1 MITSGSIAL
10 TANKEYG
17 RYMIKCSTGETIPV
31 DTSGAPV
38 GQVAFTFYKVDT
50 DGVMSAFSASQVY
63 YELLASD
70 GSSIYDDSLRN
81 ISLLDVTD
89 DLTNYR
95 GQFKSVR
102 LTVYG
107 TGHEVLAVQSFGAT
121 EPGSDAE
128 IYVISLT
135 SAYYTMNGLK
145 EINAKLAGKLYKR
158 KGTTTTPVSG
168 ATVKFGYV
176 NGLTTT
182 ALTDSSGAFDDSD
195 WFVGDVYTDT
205 STCNSSPSIFVSYE
219 LNGVTQASQYVSL
232 AQQGGDGKPGDDGVT
247 YDIVLNT
254 GDTVPCTAYAE
265 LISKQITVYLQKN
278 GTNIDFGI
286 DLKIKDD
293 NGDVLSS
300 WMTAIYPAY
309 QIQPKFLE
317 AVATGKAPRS
327 INIRALV
334 QVDGVM
340 QAVCEK
346 NFSVTYETPV
356 PYVRDEEWSA
366 DKIFKNGEIIIYKT
380 KDQEYVFKWN
390 YPISGNSTVNP
401 FDDVENN
408 YLTTHW
414 VHYKIYPLLAT
425 RILLAAFALVGG
437 SVFMGDYMISR
448 HGTIN
453 GVESDDYTKFDADN
467 PQGSGKF
474 IPTFYVNFKTGET
487 YQMAGK
493 IGGFDIGKN
502 YLRMIIGTVGANYQS
517 VQLGAQG
524 LEFDDYRNNQ
534 MQSRSR
540 IGNLTNVLLGAS
552 VNAYLEQTAEDG
564 ANVKVGLLSQVSG
577 AVHPFAFLGVG
588 NMVTDGMACGFNVSG
603 VSSSSSTNWETMPRI
618 DVSKANFVIIIS
630 GVANGNVALP
640 TMQELLAAIGISS
653 TSRWL
658 CMELTVLN
666 NTRFAQTIYGHS
678 PDISGTPPGLMPSLY
693 NGNSSV
699 DKVAVGAGKV
709 IKFLLL
715 ASAGNNYIAKIITL
729 N

>member
-1 MITSGSIAL
+1 MLKAD
-10 TANKEYG
+10 AEYG
-17 RYMIKCSTGETIPV
+17 RFQIKCSTGETIPV
-31 DTSGAPV
+31 DASGAPV

-50 DGVMSAFSASQVY
+50 DGVMSAFSAKQVY

-70 GSSIYDDSLRN
+70 GSSVYDDSLAG

-107 TGHEVLAVQSFGAT
+107 TGHEVLAVQSFGT
-121 EPGSDAE
+121 TVPGSDAE

-135 SAYYTMNGLK
+135 SAYYTINGLK

-265 LISKQITVYLQKN
+265 LISKKITVYLQKN

-293 NGDVLSS
+293 NGNVLSS

-309 QIQPKFLE
+309 QIQPQFLE

-346 NFSVTYETPV
+346 NFAVTYETPV

-401 FDDVENN
+401 FDDVEIN
-408 YLTTHW
+408 YVTTHW
-414 VHYKIYPLLAT
+414 VHYQIYALLAT

-474 IPTFYVNFKTGET
+474 IPAFYANFKTGET
-487 YQMAGK
+487 YQTAGK

-502 YLRMIIGTVGANYQS
+502 FLNMIIGAVGANYQS
-517 VQLGAQG
+517 VTLGAQG
-524 LEFDDYRNNQ
+524 LEFNDYRNNQ
-534 MQSRSR
+534 MQSHSR
-540 IGNLTNVLLGAS
+540 IGNLADASLGAS
-552 VNAYLEQTAEDG
+552 VNACLEQTAEDG
-564 ANVKVGLLSQVSG
+564 ANVKVGLLSRVSG
-577 AVHPFAFLGVG
+577 AVHPFAFFGVG
-588 NMVTDGMACGFNVSG
+588 NMVTDGMACGYNVSG
-603 VSSSSSTNWETMPRI
+603 VSSSSSTNWATMPRI
-618 DVSKANFVIIIS
+618 DVSKANFVVIS
-630 GVANGNVALP
+630 GVANGNLALP

-666 NTRFAQTIYGHS
+666 NKSSTQTIYGHS

-693 NGNSSV
+693 NGNNSV
-699 DKVAVGAGKV
+699 GKIVVGAGKV

>member
-10 TANKEYG
+10 TAVKEYG
-17 RYMIKCSTGETIPV
+17 RYQIKCSTGETIPV
-31 DTSGAPV
+31 DTSGAPIS
-38 GQVAFTFYKVDT
+38 QVSFTFYKVST

-70 GSSIYDDSLRN
+70 GSSVYDDSLAG

-107 TGHEVLAVQSFGAT
+107 SGHEVLAVQSFGAT

-168 ATVKFGYV
+168 ATVKIGYV
-176 NGLTTT
+176 NGSTTT

-195 WFVGDVYTDT
+195 WFVGDIYTDT
-205 STCNSSPSIFVSYE
+205 SACNSSPSIFVSYE

-232 AQQGGDGKPGDDGVT
+232 AQQGDDGEPGSDGVT

-265 LISKQITVYLQKN
+265 LITDIISVTLLKN
-278 GTNIDFGI
+278 GTSINFGI
-286 DLKIKDD
+286 DLKIKDN
-293 NGDVLSS
+293 NGNVLSS
-300 WMTAIYPAY
+300 WMTGFYPGY
-309 QIQPKFLE
+309 QIQPKFAE
-317 AVATGKAPRS
+317 AIATGTAPRS
-327 INIRALV
+327 IYIRAFANV
-334 QVDGVM
+334 NGQNQVVT
-340 QAVCEK
+340 EK
-346 NFSVTYETPV
+346 TFAVTYETPV

-366 DKIFKNGEIIIYKT
+366 DKIFKNGDIIIYKSEN
-380 KDQEYVFKWN
+380 QEYVFKWN
-390 YPISGNSTVNP
+390 YQISGNSTVNP
-401 FDDVENN
+401 FDDVKNN
-408 YLTTHW
+408 SLTTHW
-414 VHYKIYPLLAT
+414 VQYQIYPLLAT

-437 SVFMGDYMISR
+437 SVFMDDYMISR
-448 HGTIN
+448 HGTID

-487 YQMAGK
+487 YQTAGK

-502 YLRMIIGTVGANYQS
+502 FLNMIIGAVGSNYQS
-517 VQLGAQG
+517 VTLGAQG
-524 LEFDDYRNNQ
+524 LEFYDYRNNQ

-540 IGNLTNVLLGAS
+540 IGNLADASLGAA
-552 VNAYLEQTAEDG
+552 VNACLEQTAEDG
-564 ANVKVGLLSQVSG
+564 ANVKVGLLSRVSG
-577 AVHPFAFLGVG
+577 AVHPFAFFGVG

-603 VSSSSSTNWETMPRI
+603 VSSSSSTNWATMPRI
-618 DVSKANFVIIIS
+618 DVSKANFVIVN
-630 GVANGNVALP
+630 GVANGKLALP

-666 NTRFAQTIYGHS
+666 NTSSTQTIYGNS
-678 PDISGTPPGLMPSLY
+678 SDISGTHPGLMPSLY
-693 NGNSSV
+693 NGNNRV
-699 DKVAVGAGKV
+699 GKIAVGAGKV

>member
-1 MITSGSIAL
+1 MIVNASFTLKAD
-10 TANKEYG
+10 AEYG
-17 RYMIKCSTGETIPV
+17 RFQIKCSAGETIPV
-31 DTSGAPV
+31 DASGAPV
-38 GQVAFTFYKVDT
+38 GQVVFTFYKLDT
-50 DGVMSAFSASQVY
+50 GGTMTAFTATKVF
-63 YELLASD
+63 YELLDAD
-70 GSSIYDDSLRN
+70 GDSLYDDSLNSVAR
-81 ISLLDVTD
+81 LDITA

-135 SAYYTMNGLK
+135 AAYYTMNGLK

-168 ATVKFGYV
+168 ATVKIGYV
-176 NGLTTT
+176 NGSTTT
-182 ALTDSSGAFDDSD
+182 AQTDSSGAFDDSD

-232 AQQGGDGKPGDDGVT
+232 GQQGGDGKPGDDGVA

-254 GDTVPCTAYAE
+254 GETVPCTAYAE
-265 LISKQITVYLQKN
+265 LITDIISVRLLKN
-278 GTNIDFGI
+278 GTSIDFGI
-286 DLKIKDD
+286 DLKIKDN
-293 NGDVLSS
+293 NGNVLSS
-300 WMTAIYPAY
+300 WMTGFYPGY
-309 QIQPKFLE
+309 QIQPQFLE
-317 AVATGKAPRS
+317 AVATGTAPRS
-327 INIRALV
+327 IYIRAFATV
-334 QVDGVM
+334 NGQNQVVT
-340 QAVCEK
+340 EK
-346 NFSVTYETPV
+346 TFAVTYETPV

-366 DKIFKNGEIIIYKT
+366 DKIFKNGEIIFYKRE
-380 KDQEYVFKWN
+380 DIEYVFKWN
-390 YPISGNSTVNP
+390 YQISGNSTVNP

-408 YLTTHW
+408 DETTHW
-414 VHYKIYPLLAT
+414 VQYQTYALLAT

-437 SVFMGDYMISR
+437 SVFMDDYMISR
-448 HGTIN
+448 HGTID

-474 IPTFYVNFKTGET
+474 IPTYYVNFKTGET
-487 YQMAGK
+487 YQTAGK

-502 YLRMIIGTVGANYQS
+502 FLRMIIGTVGANYQS
-517 VQLGAQG
+517 FNLGAQG

-540 IGNLTNVLLGAS
+540 IGNLTDASLGAA

-564 ANVKVGLLSQVSG
+564 ANAKVGLLSKVSG
-577 AVHPFAFLGVG
+577 AVHPFAFFGVG

-603 VSSSSSTNWETMPRI
+603 VSSSSSTNWATMPRI
-618 DVSKANFVIIIS
+618 DVSKANFVVVS
-630 GVANGNVALP
+630 GVANGKLALP

-666 NTRFAQTIYGHS
+666 NTSSTQTIYGRS
-678 PDISGTPPGLMPSLY
+678 SDISGTPPGVMPSLY
-693 NGNSSV
+693 NGNNSV
-699 DKVAVGAGKV
+699 GKIAVGAGKV

>member
-1 MITSGSIAL
+1 MIVNASFMLKAD
-10 TANKEYG
+10 AEYG
-17 RYMIKCSTGETIPV
+17 RFQIKCSTGETIPV
-31 DTSGAPV
+31 DASGAPIS
-38 GQVAFTFYKVDT
+38 QVSFTFYKVNT
-50 DGVMSAFSASQVY
+50 DGVMAAFSASQVY

-70 GSSIYDDSLRN
+70 GSSIYDDSLAK
-81 ISLLDVTD
+81 ISLLDLTD

-95 GQFKSVR
+95 GRFKSVR

-145 EINAKLAGKLYKR
+145 EINAKLAGKLFKR

-168 ATVKFGYV
+168 ATVKIGYV
-176 NGLTTT
+176 NGSTTT
-182 ALTDSSGAFDDSD
+182 AQTDSSGAFDDSD

-219 LNGVTQASQYVSL
+219 LNGVTLASQYVSL
-232 AQQGGDGKPGDDGVT
+232 AQQGDDGKPGDDGVA

-254 GDTVPCTAYAE
+254 GETVPCTAYAE
-265 LISKQITVYLQKN
+265 LITDIISVTLLKN
-278 GTNIDFGI
+278 GTSIDFGI
-286 DLKIKDD
+286 DLKIKDN
-293 NGDVLSS
+293 NGNVLSS
-300 WMTAIYPAY
+300 WMTGFYPGY
-309 QIQPKFLE
+309 QIQPKITE
-317 AVATGKAPRS
+317 AIATGTAPRS
-327 INIRALV
+327 IYIRAFANV
-334 QVDGVM
+334 NGKNQVVT
-340 QAVCEK
+340 EK
-346 NFSVTYETPV
+346 TFAVTYETPV
-356 PYVRDEEWSA
+356 PFVRDEEWSA
-366 DKIFKNGEIIIYKT
+366 DKIFKNGDIIIYKVGS
-380 KDQEYVFKWN
+380 KEYVFKWN
-390 YPISGNSTVNP
+390 YQISGNSTVNP

-408 YLTTHW
+408 DFTHW
-414 VHYKIYPLLAT
+414 VHYQIYPLLAT

-474 IPTFYVNFKTGET
+474 IPTFYVNFKAGET

-517 VQLGAQG
+517 FNLGAQG

-603 VSSSSSTNWETMPRI
+603 VSSSSSTNWATMPRI
-618 DVSKANFVIIIS
+618 DVNKANFVIIIS
-630 GVANGNVALP
+630 GVANGKVALP

-666 NTRFAQTIYGHS
+666 NTSFAQTIYGNS
-678 PDISGTPPGLMPSLY
+678 SDISGTRPGVMPSLY
-693 NGNSSV
+693 NGNSDV
-699 DKVAVGAGKV
+699 GKVAVGAGKV

>member
-1 MITSGSIAL
+1 MLKAD
-10 TANKEYG
+10 AEYG
-17 RYMIKCSTGETIPV
+17 RFQIKCSTGETIPV
-31 DTSGAPV
+31 DASGAPV
-38 GQVAFTFYKVDT
+38 GQVVFTFYKVDT
-50 DGVMSAFSASQVY
+50 DGVMTAFSASQVY

-70 GSSIYDDSLRN
+70 GSSVYDDSLAG

-182 ALTDSSGAFDDSD
+182 AKTDSSGAFDDSD

-232 AQQGGDGKPGDDGVT
+232 AQQGGDGKPGDDGVA
-247 YDIVLNT
+247 YDIVLST
-254 GDTVPCTAYAE
+254 GETVPCTAYAE
-265 LISKQITVYLQKN
+265 LINNIVSVTLLKN
-278 GTNIDFGI
+278 GTSINFGI
-286 DLKIKDD
+286 DLKIKDK
-293 NGDVLSS
+293 NGNVLSS
-300 WMTAIYPAY
+300 WRTAIYPAY

-334 QVDGVM
+334 QVDSVM

-346 NFSVTYETPV
+346 NFAVTYETPV

-380 KDQEYVFKWN
+380 EDQEYVFKWN

-401 FDDVENN
+401 FDDVKNN

-437 SVFMGDYMISR
+437 SVFMDDYMISR
-448 HGTIN
+448 HGTID

-474 IPTFYVNFKTGET
+474 IPAFYVDFKTGET
-487 YQMAGK
+487 YQTAGK

-502 YLRMIIGTVGANYQS
+502 FLRMIIGAVGSNFQS

-524 LEFDDYRNNQ
+524 LEFDAYLNNQ

-540 IGNLTNVLLGAS
+540 IGNLADASLGAS
-552 VNAYLEQTAEDG
+552 VNACLEQTAEDG
-564 ANVKVGLLSQVSG
+564 AYAKVGLLSRVSG
-577 AVHPFAFLGVG
+577 AVHPFAFFGVG

-603 VSSSSSTNWETMPRI
+603 VSSSSSTNWATMPRI
-618 DVSKANFVIIIS
+618 DVSKANFVVIS
-630 GVANGNVALP
+630 GVANGNLALP

-666 NTRFAQTIYGHS
+666 NKSSAQTIYGDS
-678 PDISGTPPGLMPSLY
+678 SDISGTPPGLMPSLY
-693 NGNSSV
+693 NGNNRV
-699 DKVAVGAGKV
+699 GKIVVGAGKV

>member
-1 MITSGSIAL
+1 MIVNSSFTLKAD
-10 TANKEYG
+10 AEYG
-17 RYMIKCSTGETIPV
+17 RFQIKCSTGETTPV
-31 DTSGAPV
+31 DASGAPV
-38 GQVAFTFYKVDT
+38 GQVVFTFYKLT
-50 DGVMSAFSASQVY
+50 TEGTMTAFTAAKVF
-63 YELLASD
+63 YELLDAD
-70 GSSIYDDSLRN
+70 GDSLYDDSLN
-81 ISLLDVTD
+81 SVAHLDITA
-89 DLTNYR
+89 DL
-95 GQFKSVR
+95 KSYKGKVSSVNVI
-102 LTVYG
+102 VYDSSN
-107 TGHEVLAVQSFGAT
+107 VMLANSSFGISM
-121 EPGSDAE
+121 PGSDAE

-176 NGLTTT
+176 NGSTTT

-232 AQQGGDGKPGDDGVT
+232 GQQGGDGKPGDDGVT

-254 GDTVPCTAYAE
+254 GETVPCTAYAE
-265 LISKQITVYLQKN
+265 LITDIISVTLLKN
-278 GTNIDFGI
+278 GTSINFGI

-293 NGDVLSS
+293 NGNVLSS

-309 QIQPKFLE
+309 QIQPQFLE

-346 NFSVTYETPV
+346 NFAVTYETPV
-356 PYVRDEEWSA
+356 PFVRNEEWSA
-366 DKIFKNGEIIIYKT
+366 DKIFKNGDIIIYKSG
-380 KDQEYVFKWN
+380 DQEYVFKWN

-408 YLTTHW
+408 YVTTHW
-414 VHYKIYPLLAT
+414 VHYQIYALLAT

-474 IPTFYVNFKTGET
+474 IPTFYVDFKTGET
-487 YQMAGK
+487 YQTAGK

-502 YLRMIIGTVGANYQS
+502 FLNMIIGAVGSNYQS
-517 VQLGAQG
+517 VTLGAQG
-524 LEFDDYRNNQ
+524 LEFYDYRNNQ

-540 IGNLTNVLLGAS
+540 IGNLADASLGAA

-564 ANVKVGLLSQVSG
+564 ANVKVGLLSRISG

-603 VSSSSSTNWETMPRI
+603 VSSSSSTNWATMPRI
-618 DVSKANFVIIIS
+618 DVSKANFVVIS
-630 GVANGNVALP
+630 GVANGNLALP

-666 NTRFAQTIYGHS
+666 NKSSAQTIYGHS

-693 NGNSSV
+693 NGNNSV
-699 DKVAVGAGKV
+699 GKIVVGAGKV

>member
-10 TANKEYG
+10 IANKEYG
-17 RYMIKCSTGETIPV
+17 RYQIKCSTGETIPV
-31 DTSGAPV
+31 DTSGAPI

-50 DGVMSAFSASQVY
+50 DGVMAAFSASQVY

-70 GSSIYDDSLRN
+70 GSSIYDDSLAT
-81 ISLLDVTD
+81 ISLLDLTD

-107 TGHEVLAVQSFGAT
+107 TGHEVLAVQSFGTT

-135 SAYYTMNGLK
+135 AAYYTMNGLK
-145 EINAKLAGKLYKR
+145 EINAKLAGKLFKR

-168 ATVKFGYV
+168 ATVKIGYV

-182 ALTDSSGAFDDSD
+182 AQTDSSGAFDDSD

-232 AQQGGDGKPGDDGVT
+232 GQQGGDGKPGDDGVA

-254 GDTVPCTAYAE
+254 GETVPCTAYAE
-265 LISKQITVYLQKN
+265 LINNIVSVTLLKN
-278 GTNIDFGI
+278 GTSIDFGI
-286 DLKIKDD
+286 DLKIKDN
-293 NGDVLSS
+293 NGNVLSS
-300 WMTAIYPAY
+300 WMTGFYPGY
-309 QIQPKFLE
+309 QIQPKITE
-317 AVATGKAPRS
+317 AIATGTVPRS
-327 INIRALV
+327 IYIRAFANV
-334 QVDGVM
+334 NGQNQVVT
-340 QAVCEK
+340 EK
-346 NFSVTYETPV
+346 TFAVTYETPV
-356 PYVRDEEWSA
+356 PFVRDEEWSA
-366 DKIFKNGEIIIYKT
+366 DKIFKNGDIIIYKSE
-380 KDQEYVFKWN
+380 DQEYVFKWN
-390 YPISGNSTVNP
+390 YQISGNSTVNP
-401 FDDVENN
+401 FDDVKNN
-408 YLTTHW
+408 PLTTHW
-414 VHYKIYPLLAT
+414 VQYQTYALLAT
-425 RILLAAFALVGG
+425 RILLAAFAQVGG
-437 SVFMGDYMISR
+437 SVFMDDYMISR
-448 HGTIN
+448 HGTID

-474 IPTFYVNFKTGET
+474 IPTFYVDFKTGKT
-487 YQMAGK
+487 YQTAGK

-502 YLRMIIGTVGANYQS
+502 FLRMIIGKVGANYQS
-517 VQLGAQG
+517 VHLGAQG
-524 LEFDDYRNNQ
+524 LEFDDYRNSQ
-534 MQSRSR
+534 LQSRSR
-540 IGNLTNVLLGAS
+540 IGNLADASLGAS

-564 ANVKVGLLSQVSG
+564 ANVKVGLLSRVSG

-603 VSSSSSTNWETMPRI
+603 VSSSSSTNWATMPRI
-618 DVSKANFVIIIS
+618 DVNKANFVIIS
-630 GVANGNVALP
+630 GVANGKVALP

-666 NTRFAQTIYGHS
+666 NTSFTQTIYGNS
-678 PDISGTPPGLMPSLY
+678 SDISGTRPGVMPSLY
-693 NGNSSV
+693 NGNSDV
-699 DKVAVGAGKV
+699 GKIAVGAGKV

>member
-1 MITSGSIAL
+1 MIVNASFMLKAD
-10 TANKEYG
+10 AEYG
-17 RYMIKCSTGETIPV
+17 RFQIKCSTGETIPV
-31 DTSGAPV
+31 DASGAPV
-38 GQVAFTFYKVDT
+38 GQVVFTFYKVDT
-50 DGVMSAFSASQVY
+50 DGVMTAFSASQVY
-63 YELLASD
+63 YELLNSN
-70 GSSIYDDSLRN
+70 GSSIYDDSLAG

-158 KGTTTTPVSG
+158 KGMTTTPVSG

-232 AQQGGDGKPGDDGVT
+232 AQQGGDGKPGDDGVA

-254 GDTVPCTAYAE
+254 GETVPCTAYAE
-265 LISKQITVYLQKN
+265 LISKKITVYLQKN

-286 DLKIKDD
+286 DLKIKDN

-366 DKIFKNGEIIIYKT
+366 DKTFKNGEIIIYKT
-380 KDQEYVFKWN
+380 EDQEYVFKWN

-408 YLTTHW
+408 SLTTHW

-448 HGTIN
+448 HGTID

-487 YQMAGK
+487 YQTAGK

-502 YLRMIIGTVGANYQS
+502 FLNMIIGAVGSNYQS
-517 VQLGAQG
+517 VTLGAQG

-534 MQSRSR
+534 MQSRSK

-564 ANVKVGLLSQVSG
+564 ANVKVGLLSRVSG
-577 AVHPFAFLGVG
+577 AVHPFAFFGVG

-603 VSSSSSTNWETMPRI
+603 VSSSSSTNWATMPRI
-618 DVSKANFVIIIS
+618 DVSKANFVIVS
-630 GVANGNVALP
+630 GVANGKLALP

-666 NTRFAQTIYGHS
+666 NTSSTQTIYGS
-678 PDISGTPPGLMPSLY
+678 SSDISGTHPGLMPSLY
-693 NGNSSV
+693 NGNNRV
-699 DKVAVGAGKV
+699 GKIAVGAGKV

>member
-1 MITSGSIAL
+1 MIVNASFMLKAD
-10 TANKEYG
+10 AEYG
-17 RYMIKCSTGETIPV
+17 RFQIKCSTGETIPV
-31 DTSGAPV
+31 DASGAPV
-38 GQVAFTFYKVDT
+38 GQVVFTFYKVDT
-50 DGVMSAFSASQVY
+50 DGVMTAFSASQAY

-70 GSSIYDDSLRN
+70 GSSIYDDSLAG

-107 TGHEVLAVQSFGAT
+107 SGHEVLAVQSFGAT

-145 EINAKLAGKLYKR
+145 EINAKLAGKLFKR

-168 ATVKFGYV
+168 ATVKIGYV
-176 NGLTTT
+176 NGLTTP

-232 AQQGGDGKPGDDGVT
+232 AQQGDDGEPGSDGVT

-265 LISKQITVYLQKN
+265 LINNIVSVTLLKN
-278 GTNIDFGI
+278 GASINFGI
-286 DLKIKDD
+286 DLKIKDN

-346 NFSVTYETPV
+346 NFAVTYETPV
-356 PYVRDEEWSA
+356 PFVRNEEWSA
-366 DKIFKNGEIIIYKT
+366 DKIFKNGDIIIYKRED
-380 KDQEYVFKWN
+380 KEYVFKWN
-390 YPISGNSTVNP
+390 YQISGNSTVNP

-414 VHYKIYPLLAT
+414 VQYQIYALLAT

-437 SVFMGDYMISR
+437 SVFMDDYMISR
-448 HGTIN
+448 HGTID

-487 YQMAGK
+487 YQTAGK

-502 YLRMIIGTVGANYQS
+502 FLRMIIGTVGSNYQS
-517 VQLGAQG
+517 FNLGAQG
-524 LEFDDYRNNQ
+524 LEFYDYRNNQ

-540 IGNLTNVLLGAS
+540 IGNLADASLGAA

-564 ANVKVGLLSQVSG
+564 ANVKVGLLSRVSG
-577 AVHPFAFLGVG
+577 AVHPFAFFGIG
-588 NMVTDGMACGFNVSG
+588 NMVTDGMACGYNVSG
-603 VSSSSSTNWETMPRI
+603 VSSSSSTNWATMPRI
-618 DVSKANFVIIIS
+618 DVSKANFVVIS
-630 GVANGNVALP
+630 GVANGNLALP

-666 NTRFAQTIYGHS
+666 NKSSAQTIYGHS

-693 NGNSSV
+693 NGNNGV
-699 DKVAVGAGKV
+699 GKIVVGAGKV

>member
-1 MITSGSIAL
+1 MITSGSITL

-17 RYMIKCSTGETIPV
+17 RYQIKCSTGETIPV
-31 DTSGAPV
+31 DASGAPV

-50 DGVMSAFSASQVY
+50 DGVMASFSAKQVY

-70 GSSIYDDSLRN
+70 GSSVYDDSLTN

-107 TGHEVLAVQSFGAT
+107 TGHEVLAVQSFGTT

-232 AQQGGDGKPGDDGVT
+232 AQQGGDGKPGDDGVA

-254 GDTVPCTAYAE
+254 GETVPCTAYAE
-265 LISKQITVYLQKN
+265 LINNIVSVTLLKN
-278 GTNIDFGI
+278 GTSINFGI
-286 DLKIKDD
+286 DLKIKDN

-300 WMTAIYPAY
+300 WRTAIYPAY

-346 NFSVTYETPV
+346 NFAVTYETPV
-356 PYVRDEEWSA
+356 PFVRNEEWSA
-366 DKIFKNGEIIIYKT
+366 DKIFKNGDIIIYKRED
-380 KDQEYVFKWN
+380 KEYVFKWN
-390 YPISGNSTVNP
+390 YQISGNSTVNP
-401 FDDVENN
+401 FDDVKNN

-414 VHYKIYPLLAT
+414 VQYQIYALLAT

-437 SVFMGDYMISR
+437 SVFMDDYMISR
-448 HGTIN
+448 HGTID

-474 IPTFYVNFKTGET
+474 IPAFYVDFKTGET
-487 YQMAGK
+487 YQTAGK

-502 YLRMIIGTVGANYQS
+502 FLNMIIGAVGSNYQS
-517 VQLGAQG
+517 VTLGAQG
-524 LEFDDYRNNQ
+524 LEFDAYMNNQ

-540 IGNLTNVLLGAS
+540 IGNLTDASLGAA

-564 ANVKVGLLSQVSG
+564 ANVKVGLLSRVSG
-577 AVHPFAFLGVG
+577 AVHPFAFFGVG

-603 VSSSSSTNWETMPRI
+603 VSSSSSTNWATMPRI
-618 DVSKANFVIIIS
+618 DVSKANFVVIS
-630 GVANGNVALP
+630 GVANGNLALP

-666 NTRFAQTIYGHS
+666 NKSSAQTIYGHS

-693 NGNSSV
+693 NGNNGV
-699 DKVAVGAGKV
+699 GKIVVGAGKV

>member
-10 TANKEYG
+10 TASKEYG
-17 RYMIKCSTGETIPV
+17 RYLIKCSTGETIPV
-31 DTSGAPV
+31 DASGAPV

-50 DGVMSAFSASQVY
+50 DGVMAAFSASQVY

-70 GSSIYDDSLRN
+70 GSSIYDDSLTN

-89 DLTNYR
+89 DLTSEKGR
-95 GQFKSVR
+95 FKSVR

-107 TGHEVLAVQSFGAT
+107 TGNEVLAVQSFGT
-121 EPGSDAE
+121 TVPGSDAE

-135 SAYYTMNGLK
+135 AAYYTMNGLK
-145 EINAKLAGKLYKR
+145 EINAKLAGKLFKR

-168 ATVKFGYV
+168 ATIKFGYV
-176 NGLTTT
+176 NGLTAT
-182 ALTDSSGAFDDSD
+182 AKTDSSGVFDDSD

-205 STCNSSPSIFVSYE
+205 STCNSSPSIFASYE
-219 LNGVTQASQYVSL
+219 LNGITQASQYVSL
-232 AQQGGDGKPGDDGVT
+232 AQQGDNGEPGNDGVT
-247 YDIVLNT
+247 YDIVLST

-286 DLKIKDD
+286 DLKIKDN

-309 QIQPKFLE
+309 QIQPQFLE

-346 NFSVTYETPV
+346 NFAITYETPV

-366 DKIFKNGEIIIYKT
+366 DKTFKNGEIIIYKSGS
-380 KDQEYVFKWN
+380 QEYVFKWN

-401 FDDVENN
+401 FDDVKNN
-408 YLTTHW
+408 PETTHW
-414 VHYKIYPLLAT
+414 VQYQIYPLLAT

-437 SVFMGDYMISR
+437 SVFMDDYMISR
-448 HGTIN
+448 HGTID
-453 GVESDDYTKFDADN
+453 GVESDDYTKFDPEN
-467 PQGSGKF
+467 PQGSGNF
-474 IPTFYVNFKTGET
+474 VPTFHVNFKTGGT
-487 YQMAGK
+487 YQTAGK

-502 YLRMIIGTVGANYQS
+502 FLRMIIGTVGANYQS
-517 VQLGAQG
+517 FNLGAQG
-524 LEFDDYRNNQ
+524 LEFDDYRNSQ
-534 MQSRSR
+534 LQSRSR
-540 IGNLTNVLLGAS
+540 IGNLTDASLGAA
-552 VNAYLEQTAEDG
+552 VNACLEQTAEDG
-564 ANVKVGLLSQVSG
+564 ANAKVGLLSKVSG
-577 AVHPFAFLGVG
+577 AVHPFAFFGVG
-588 NMVTDGMACGFNVSG
+588 NMVTDGMACGYNVSG
-603 VSSSSSTNWETMPRI
+603 VSSSSSTDWAAMPRI
-618 DVSKANFVIIIS
+618 DVSKANFVVVS
-630 GVANGNVALP
+630 GVANGKLALP

-666 NTRFAQTIYGHS
+666 NTSSTQTIYGS
-678 PDISGTPPGLMPSLY
+678 SSDISGTLPGVMPSLY
-693 NGNSSV
+693 NGNNSV
-699 DKVAVGAGKV
+699 GKIAVGAGKV

>member
-1 MITSGSIAL
+1 MLKAD
-10 TANKEYG
+10 AEYG
-17 RYMIKCSTGETIPV
+17 RFQIKCSTGETIPV
-31 DTSGAPV
+31 DASGAPV
-38 GQVAFTFYKVDT
+38 GQVVFTFYKVDT
-50 DGVMSAFSASQVY
+50 DGVMTAFSASQAY

-70 GSSIYDDSLRN
+70 GSSIYDDSLAG

-107 TGHEVLAVQSFGAT
+107 SGHEVLAVQSFGAT

-145 EINAKLAGKLYKR
+145 EINAKLAGKLFKR

-168 ATVKFGYV
+168 ATVKIGYV
-176 NGLTTT
+176 NGLTTP

-232 AQQGGDGKPGDDGVT
+232 AQQGDDGEPGSDGVT

-265 LISKQITVYLQKN
+265 LINNIVSVTLLKN
-278 GTNIDFGI
+278 GASINFGI
-286 DLKIKDD
+286 DLKIKDN

-346 NFSVTYETPV
+346 NFAVTYETPV
-356 PYVRDEEWSA
+356 PFVRNEEWSA
-366 DKIFKNGEIIIYKT
+366 DKIFKNGDIIIYKRED
-380 KDQEYVFKWN
+380 KEYVFKWN
-390 YPISGNSTVNP
+390 YQISGNSTVNP

-414 VHYKIYPLLAT
+414 VQYQIYALLAT

-437 SVFMGDYMISR
+437 SVFMDDYMISR
-448 HGTIN
+448 HGTID

-487 YQMAGK
+487 YQTAGK

-502 YLRMIIGTVGANYQS
+502 FLRMIIGTVGSNYQS
-517 VQLGAQG
+517 FNLGAQG
-524 LEFDDYRNNQ
+524 LEFYDYRNNQ

-540 IGNLTNVLLGAS
+540 IGNLADASLGAA

-564 ANVKVGLLSQVSG
+564 ANVKVGLLSRVSG
-577 AVHPFAFLGVG
+577 AVHPFAFFGIG
-588 NMVTDGMACGFNVSG
+588 NMVTDGMACGYNVSG
-603 VSSSSSTNWETMPRI
+603 VSSSSSTNWATMPRI
-618 DVSKANFVIIIS
+618 DVSKANFVVIS
-630 GVANGNVALP
+630 GVANGNLALP

-666 NTRFAQTIYGHS
+666 NKSSAQTIYGHS

-693 NGNSSV
+693 NGNNGV
-699 DKVAVGAGKV
+699 GKIVVGAGKV

>member
-1 MITSGSIAL
+1 MLKAD
-10 TANKEYG
+10 AEYG
-17 RYMIKCSTGETIPV
+17 RFQIKCSTGETIPV
-31 DTSGAPV
+31 DASGAPV
-38 GQVAFTFYKVDT
+38 GQVVFTFYKVDT
-50 DGVMSAFSASQVY
+50 DGVMTAFSASQAY

-70 GSSIYDDSLRN
+70 GSSIYDDSLAG

-89 DLTNYR
+89 DLR
-95 GQFKSVR
+95 SHKGQFKSVR

-128 IYVISLT
+128 IFVISLT

-232 AQQGGDGKPGDDGVT
+232 AQQGDDGEPGSDGVT

-265 LISKQITVYLQKN
+265 LINNIVSVTLLKN
-278 GTNIDFGI
+278 GASINFGI
-286 DLKIKDD
+286 DLKIKDN

-346 NFSVTYETPV
+346 NFAVTYETPV
-356 PYVRDEEWSA
+356 PFVRNEEWSA
-366 DKIFKNGEIIIYKT
+366 DKIFKNGDIIIYKRED
-380 KDQEYVFKWN
+380 KEYVFKWN
-390 YPISGNSTVNP
+390 YQISGNSTVNP

-414 VHYKIYPLLAT
+414 VQYQIYALLAT

-437 SVFMGDYMISR
+437 SVFMDDYMISR
-448 HGTIN
+448 HGTID

-487 YQMAGK
+487 YQTAGK

-502 YLRMIIGTVGANYQS
+502 FLRMIIGTVGSNYQS
-517 VQLGAQG
+517 FNLGAQG
-524 LEFDDYRNNQ
+524 LEFYDYRNNQ

-540 IGNLTNVLLGAS
+540 IGNLTDASLGAS

-564 ANVKVGLLSQVSG
+564 ANVKVGLLSLVSG

-588 NMVTDGMACGFNVSG
+588 NMVTDGMACGYNVSG
-603 VSSSSSTNWETMPRI
+603 VSSSSSTNWATMPRI
-618 DVSKANFVIIIS
+618 DVSKANFVIVS
-630 GVANGNVALP
+630 GVANGNLALP

-666 NTRFAQTIYGHS
+666 NKSSAQTIYGHS

-693 NGNSSV
+693 NGNNGV
-699 DKVAVGAGKV
+699 GKIVVGAGKV

>member
-1 MITSGSIAL
+1 MLKAD
-10 TANKEYG
+10 AEYG
-17 RYMIKCSTGETIPV
+17 RFQIKCSTGETIPV
-31 DTSGAPV
+31 DASGAPV
-38 GQVAFTFYKVDT
+38 GQVVFTFYKVDT
-50 DGVMSAFSASQVY
+50 DGVMTAFSASQAY
-63 YELLASD
+63 YELLDSD
-70 GSSIYDDSLRN
+70 GSSIYDDSLAG

-107 TGHEVLAVQSFGAT
+107 SGHEVLAVQSFGAT

-135 SAYYTMNGLK
+135 SAYYTINGLK

-158 KGTTTTPVSG
+158 KGTTTIPVSG
-168 ATVKFGYV
+168 ATVKIGYV
-176 NGLTTT
+176 NGLTTP

-232 AQQGGDGKPGDDGVT
+232 AQQGDDGEPGSDGVT

-254 GDTVPCTAYAE
+254 GETVPCTAYAE
-265 LISKQITVYLQKN
+265 LINNIVSVRLLKN
-278 GTNIDFGI
+278 GTSINFGI
-286 DLKIKDD
+286 DLKIKDN

-309 QIQPKFLE
+309 QIQPQFLE

-346 NFSVTYETPV
+346 NFAVTYETPV
-356 PYVRDEEWSA
+356 PFVRNEEWSA
-366 DKIFKNGEIIIYKT
+366 DKIFKNGDIIIYKRED
-380 KDQEYVFKWN
+380 KEYVFKWN
-390 YPISGNSTVNP
+390 YQISGNSTVNP

-414 VHYKIYPLLAT
+414 VQYQIYALLAT

-487 YQMAGK
+487 YQTAGK

-502 YLRMIIGTVGANYQS
+502 FLNMIIGAVGSNYQS
-517 VQLGAQG
+517 VTLGAQG
-524 LEFDDYRNNQ
+524 LEFYDYRNNQ

-540 IGNLTNVLLGAS
+540 IGNLADASLGAA

-588 NMVTDGMACGFNVSG
+588 NMVTDGMACGYNVSG
-603 VSSSSSTNWETMPRI
+603 VSSSSSTNWATMPRI
-618 DVSKANFVIIIS
+618 DVSKANFVVIS
-630 GVANGNVALP
+630 GVANGNLALP

-666 NTRFAQTIYGHS
+666 NKSSAQTIYGKS
-678 PDISGTPPGLMPSLY
+678 SDISGTPPGLMPSLY
-693 NGNSSV
+693 NGNNGV
-699 DKVAVGAGKV
+699 GKIVVGAGKV

-715 ASAGNNYIAKIITL
+715 ASAGNDYIAKIITL

>member
-1 MITSGSIAL
+1 MIVNASFMLKAD
-10 TANKEYG
+10 AEYG
-17 RYMIKCSTGETIPV
+17 RFQIKCSTGETIPV
-31 DTSGAPV
+31 DASGAPIS
-38 GQVAFTFYKVDT
+38 QVSFTFYKVNT

-63 YELLASD
+63 YELLDSD
-70 GSSIYDDSLRN
+70 GSLIYDDSLAG

-89 DLTNYR
+89 DLTSHR

-176 NGLTTT
+176 NGQTTT
-182 ALTDSSGAFDDSD
+182 AKTDSSGAFDDSD

-232 AQQGGDGKPGDDGVT
+232 AQQGDDGEPGSDGVT

-265 LISKQITVYLQKN
+265 LISKKITVYLQKN

-286 DLKIKDD
+286 DLKIKDN

-309 QIQPKFLE
+309 QIQPQFLE

-346 NFSVTYETPV
+346 NFAVTYETPV
-356 PYVRDEEWSA
+356 PFVRNEEWSA
-366 DKIFKNGEIIIYKT
+366 DKIFKNGDIIIYKRED
-380 KDQEYVFKWN
+380 KEYVFKWN
-390 YPISGNSTVNP
+390 YQISGNSTVNP

-408 YLTTHW
+408 SSTTHW
-414 VHYKIYPLLAT
+414 VHYKIYALLAT

-487 YQMAGK
+487 YQTAGK

-502 YLRMIIGTVGANYQS
+502 FLNMIIGAVGSNYQS
-517 VQLGAQG
+517 VTLGAQG
-524 LEFDDYRNNQ
+524 LEFYDYRNNQ

-540 IGNLTNVLLGAS
+540 IGNLADASLGAA

-564 ANVKVGLLSQVSG
+564 ANVKVGLLSRVSG
-577 AVHPFAFLGVG
+577 AVHPFAFFGVG
-588 NMVTDGMACGFNVSG
+588 NMVTDGMACGYNVSG
-603 VSSSSSTNWETMPRI
+603 VSSSSSTNWATMPRI
-618 DVSKANFVIIIS
+618 DVSKANFVVIS
-630 GVANGNVALP
+630 GVANGNLALP

-666 NTRFAQTIYGHS
+666 NKSSAQTIYGHS

-693 NGNSSV
+693 NGNNSV
-699 DKVAVGAGKV
+699 GKIVVGAGKV